1 MRRPVAE
8 GRYFA
13 PALPGVHLSSGPL
26 LRRLEAIGASTQAER
41 DLLADLPGTTR
52 HYDAHQ
58 DIVSD
63 GDRPSVVCL
72 MLEGMACRYKI
83 SADGKRQIVSFHIP
97 GDIPDI
103 QSLFIDVMDHS
114 LAALVPSKILA
125 IPHAR
130 MCSIID
136 NYPRIAHV
144 LWRESLIDA
153 AVFREWIVVRSR
165 PAYVRVAHLL
175 CEHFARM
182 DAVGLANGKSCAL
195 PITQVQIGD
204 ALGLSDVHVNRTL
217 QELRGENLIQL
228 HNGML
233 TILDTE
239 GLKAAG
245 EFDARYLHVKRGMG
259 DTRAAHG

>member
-1 MRRPVAE
+1 V
-8 GRYFA
+8 
-13 PALPGVHLSSGPL
+13 STTPL

-41 DLLADLPGTTR
+41 DLLANLPGTTK
-52 HYDAHQ
+52 HYDAHY

-72 MLEGMACRYKI
+72 ILEGMACRYKI

-114 LAALVPSKILA
+114 LATLVPSKVLA

-130 MCSIID
+130 MCGIID
-136 NYPRIAHV
+136 EHPRIAHV
-144 LWRESLIDA
+144 LWRETLIDA

-182 DAVGLANGKSCAL
+182 DAVGLTEGDTCAL
-195 PITQVQIGD
+195 PITQAQIGD

-217 QELRGENLIQL
+217 QELRGENLIRLQD
-228 HNGML
+228 GKL
-233 TILDTE
+233 TIPDRE

-245 EFDARYLHVKRGMG
+245 EFDPRYLHLKRGMG
-259 DTRAAHG
+259 DTRAARG

>member
-1 MRRPVAE
+1 
-8 GRYFA
+8 
-13 PALPGVHLSSGPL
+13 LSSSSPL
-26 LRRLEAIGASTQAER
+26 LRRLEAIAAPTQGER
-41 DLLADLPGTTR
+41 DVLANLPGTTR
-52 HYDAHQ
+52 HYQAHQ

-103 QSLFIDVMDHS
+103 QSLFIEVMDHS
-114 LAALVPSKILA
+114 LGTVVPCTVMA

-130 MCSIID
+130 MYSIID

-144 LWRESLIDA
+144 LWRECLIDA
-153 AVFREWIVVRSR
+153 ALFREWIVVRDR

-182 DAVGLANGKSCAL
+182 DAIGLTDGESCAL

-217 QELRGENLIQL
+217 QELRAEKLIRLQ
-228 HNGML
+228 NGTL
-233 TILDTE
+233 TILDSD

-245 EFDARYLHVKRGMG
+245 EFDPRYLHLRRGMG
-259 DTRAAHG
+259 ASAALG

>member
-1 MRRPVAE
+1 L
-8 GRYFA
+8 
-13 PALPGVHLSSGPL
+13 PATPL
-26 LRRLEAIGASTQAER
+26 LRRLEAIGAATQAER
-41 DLLADLPGTTR
+41 DLLANLPGTTR
-52 HYDAHQ
+52 HYEAHQ

-72 MLEGMACRYKI
+72 MLEGMACRYKL

-114 LAALVPSKILA
+114 LGTLVPSTIMA

-136 NYPRIAHV
+136 EHPRIAHV
-144 LWRESLIDA
+144 LWRECLIDA
-153 AVFREWIVVRSR
+153 GLFREWIVIRDR

-182 DAVGLANGKSCAL
+182 DAIGLTKDASCAL
-195 PITQVQIGD
+195 PITQVQMGD

-217 QELRGENLIQL
+217 QELRGEKLIRL
-228 HNGML
+228 ENGTL
-233 TILDTE
+233 TILNSE

-245 EFDARYLHVKRGMG
+245 EFDPRYLHLKRGMG
-259 DTRAAHG
+259 SSAA